1 MILKGSV
8 SSHILEMET
17 GITVITPADIVPEQ
31 SRKVVYLLHGLYGGN
46 GDWVNYTMLPYF
58 AWDYRATFIMPEV
71 ARSFYTDME
80 HGQRFFTY
88 ITEELPRLCEGTFN
102 ISSKRED
109 TAVIG
114 VSMGGYGALKAA
126 LTVPSRYGCCCAMSS
141 VWLFLKESLEDLR
154 TERGRKVALAR
165 YGKQMVDDMH
175 SIFGDDLAWRPDCEL
190 LELAKQ
196 TQQERGKPRIYCAC
210 GTEDYLRADN
220 LRFAAEMEKLELD
233 FTYEEWKGRHDWY
246 FFNEAL
252 KKSLEFCFKD

>member
-8 SSHILEMET
+8 SSGVLEMET
-17 GITVITPADIVPEQ
+17 GITVITPIDLTTERPC
-31 SRKVVYLLHGLYGGN
+31 KVVYLLHGLYGGN

-58 AWDYRATFIMPEV
+58 ARDYRVTFIMPEV

-88 ITEELPRLCEGTFN
+88 VTEELPLICNRTFN
-102 ISSKRED
+102 VSSARED

-126 LTVPSRYGCCCAMSS
+126 LTNPTRYGFCGAISS
-141 VWLFLKESLEDLR
+141 VWLFLKEAMEALR
-154 TERGRKVALAR
+154 TKQGEKMALAH

-175 SIFGDDLAWRPDCEL
+175 SIFGDDLVWNADCEL
-190 LELAKQ
+190 LELARQ
-196 TQQERGKPRIYCAC
+196 TLQGRDKPRIYSVC

-220 LRFAAEMEKLELD
+220 LRFAKEMEKLALN

-252 KKSLEFCFKD
+252 KKSLEFYLKA